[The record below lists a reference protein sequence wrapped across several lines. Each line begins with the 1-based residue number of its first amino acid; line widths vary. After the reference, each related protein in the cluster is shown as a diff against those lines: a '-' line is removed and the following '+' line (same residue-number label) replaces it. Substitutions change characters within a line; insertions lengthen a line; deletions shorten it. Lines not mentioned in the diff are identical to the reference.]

1 MTFIPVDYFFCILIL
16 IFALLG
22 LCRGFVSAVFGKAAL
37 IAGLICAA
45 FFYKKIIPVLAPKVS
60 NQLMCTILSFLI
72 VFAVVFLIVKICEM
86 IFQKLFENKLLGSL
100 NRALGLLF
108 GFVEGLAIV
117 FVIIFVLNVQ
127 PFVETGNLL
136 QGSFFYHLL
145 GIVASSDVVRTRGGK
160 I

>member
-1 MTFIPVDYFFCILIL
+1 MIFVPVDYFFCILIL

-22 LCRGFVSAVFGKAAL
+22 LYRGFVSAVFGKAAL
-37 IAGLICAA
+37 IAGIICAA

-72 VFAVVFLIVKICEM
+72 IFVMVFLLIKICEM
-86 IFQKLFENKLLGSL
+86 IFQKLFENQLLGSL

-108 GFVEGLAIV
+108 GLAEGFAIV
-117 FVIIFVLNVQ
+117 FLIIFVLNVQ

-136 QGSFFYHLL
+136 HGSFFYHLMS
-145 GIVASSDVVRTRGGK
+145 IVASSEVVRTRGGK